1 MVSTDEQSN
10 KTNPETQLPY
20 DVKHLHDLLEQQ
32 KLAYLRH
39 PVPTAKERID
49 RLARLKESW

>member
-1 MVSTDEQSN
+1 MNSQT

-49 RLARLKESW
+49 RLTRLKRI